1 MVKRKQKELDLS
13 IIITYKDGREET
25 YPSLAE
31 ASIAC
36 GISESALKIRA
47 NKSRQGSTNKKDH
60 IGARWVSDTTF
71 RSYQAKKSKNKGAS
85 LESEIVSKLKEIGYS
100 GVCRAAGES
109 RTLDNNKID
118 IADTNN
124 ELEVAIQAKCTQNLP
139 NYYTI
144 RNACNDPRDLA
155 IIWKKPA
162 EENSISK
169 GTLAIIPASL
179 FYKML
184 EIYHRQSK

>member
-1 MVKRKQKELDLS
+1 M
-13 IIITYKDGREET
+13 
-25 YPSLAE
+25 
-31 ASIAC
+31 
-36 GISESALKIRA
+36 
-47 NKSRQGSTNKKDH
+47 
-60 IGARWVSDTTF
+60 
-71 RSYQAKKSKNKGAS
+71 
-85 LESEIVSKLKEIGYS
+85 EIVSKLKEIGYS
-100 GVCRAAGES
+100 VVCRAAGES